1 MTKPNHMDKPLI
13 VAGLLDLW
21 DKILWSNIPSADE
34 LRRREE
40 FKDCPPGYIPHRERT
55 WAQVKRDLRRGR

>member
-13 VAGLLDLW
+13 VAALLDLW

-40 FKDCPPGYIPHRERT
+40 FKDCPPGYVPHREPT
-55 WAQVKRDLRRGR
+55 WAEVKRNLRRVR